1 VGLAREPDRPRGVVD
16 YHRVMAQY
24 QKLAEERIV
33 TREEL
38 ERGYFE
44 RDGLVI
50 RKRRYELIRE
60 LPDGRYLVR
69 APQPPD
75 NPQQPEQ

>member
-1 VGLAREPDRPRGVVD
+1 MP
-16 YHRVMAQY
+16 QY

-38 ERGYFE
+38 ERGYLE
-44 RDGLVI
+44 RAGLVV

-60 LPDGRYLVR
+60 LPDGRFLVR
-69 APQPPD
+69 APQP
-75 NPQQPEQ
+75 QQP